1 MASQTQK
8 YSVNQ
13 YLIETLLSWVSS
25 GEIAIPEIQRP
36 FVWEAAKVRD
46 LMDSLYKGYP
56 VGYIIAWRNAGVKLK
71 DGTMSDGKKILI
83 DGQQRITALTAALL
97 GNQVVNKHYQK
108 IRIKIAF
115 HPIKEIFEVSNPA
128 IEKNSL
134 WIPDIAPLMSGDVM
148 IYDIVSSYLEK
159 NPGIEQRDLFEKLGR
174 LSDITKKQIGMIEL
188 APDLNIEEVTEIFI
202 RINSKGVVLSQ
213 ADFAMSK
220 IASNEE
226 LDGHNLRKAIDY
238 FCHLAISPE
247 YFSHISDND
256 TEFKQTEYF
265 KGIKWLKNEND
276 DLYDPSYGDML
287 RVSFLT
293 RFNRGKFSDLVSLL
307 SGRNFE
313 LRTYEKEIVEQSFD
327 LLSEGVKEFSN
338 ETNFKRFLM
347 IIRSSGFV
355 DKGLIRSKNAL
366 NFAYAL
372 YLMLKREYRNNPQ
385 IEVWVKCW
393 FLMSLLT
400 GRYSSS
406 PESQFDRDIK
416 AISEK
421 PFAEILA
428 DVEAAEL
435 SNAFWDVG
443 LVQSLT
449 TSSINVPAFKVF
461 LAAQSYLGHKGFLS
475 KDISVRDMLIHHGDV
490 HHIFPQAFLKRHGLT
505 QGRYNQVANLVYL
518 QQEINIKIGD
528 KAPHEYVKEVLEQ
541 CNSGDMKYGAIVS
554 NEELEVNLAQNALPT
569 LPESYMFENYE
580 AFLVERRKKMASII
594 KQYYFS
600 LSGKG

>member
-1 MASQTQK
+1 MASQSQK

-13 YLIETLLSWVSS
+13 YLIETLLSWVHS

-46 LMDSLYKGYP
+46 LMDSLYQGYP
-56 VGYIIAWRNAGVKLK
+56 VGYIIAWRSAGVKLK

-97 GNQVVNKHYQK
+97 GNQIVNKYYQK
-108 IRIKIAF
+108 VRVKIAF

-134 WIPDIAPLMSGDVM
+134 WISDIAPFMSGDVM
-148 IYDIVSSYLEK
+148 IYDLVSEYLEK
-159 NPGIEQRDLFEKLGR
+159 NPDVEQRLLFEKLGR

-247 YFSHISDND
+247 FFTHIEEND
-256 TEFKQTEYF
+256 TEFKETDYF

-293 RFNRGKFSDLVSLL
+293 KFKRGKFADLVGLL

-313 LRTYEKEIVEQSFD
+313 LRTYEKEIEEKSFA
-327 LLSEGVKEFSN
+327 LLADGVKEFSN
-338 ETNFKRFLM
+338 ETNFKRFVM
-347 IIRSSGFV
+347 IIRSAGFV

-372 YLMLKREYRNNPQ
+372 YLMLKREYGNNPQ
-385 IEVWVKCW
+385 VEVWVKSW
-393 FLMSLLT
+393 FVMSLLT

-406 PESQFDRDIK
+406 PESQFDKDIK
-416 AISEK
+416 AISER
-421 PFAEILA
+421 PFAETLA
-428 DVEAAEL
+428 DAEAAEL
-435 SNAFWDVG
+435 SDAFWDVG

-449 TSSINVPAFKVF
+449 TSSINTPAFKVF
-461 LAAQSYLGHKGFLS
+461 LAAQAYLGYKGFLS
-475 KDISVRDMLIHHGDV
+475 KDLTVRDMLIHKGDV
-490 HHIFPQAFLKRHGLT
+490 HHIFPQAFLKRKGLT

-528 KAPHEYVKEVLEQ
+528 KAPAEYVAEVFEQ
-541 CNSGDMKYGAIVS
+541 CSTGEMQYGSIIS
-554 NEELEVNLAQNALPT
+554 TEELRKNLSHNAM
-569 LPESYMFENYE
+569 PELIERYKYENYDE
-580 AFLVERRKKMASII
+580 FLTERRKQMAVII
-594 KQYYFS
+594 KGYYLS
-600 LSGKG
+600 LSGKA